1 MDKLYSQACWHWP
14 ARRSTRRRKLEIAE
28 KDRRNA
34 TDFDGCS
41 VKLVNFLDSGV
52 EGSVRSVSRSWQF
65 DIFRRLCSTL
75 RFQAISSTTPVFQWD
90 SISFLDAFVILQSR
104 LVILMLSSLAGRTMN
119 NTCIQMRFHVRKVIC
134 PWTSPLNVGWC
145 WMCWTISKR
154 LYKLT
159 QTITYQYIEIYRIY
173 KWSHI
178 GSCIPMTWAKGPC
191 MSMHTGK
198 HARIPHAN
206 IHTETYHT
214 CTQFQRSPCLPRC
227 QVEWYEKW
235 SIVMEIACIKIIK
248 RHWYRIHTLRY
259 KLHSIVLLC
268 VALRYISNH
277 LYILCTNACSHLW
290 GHTNL
295 VQMLIPLASILKL
308 PRDVKLMTVGPW
320 EGRCTLRVCR
330 FPFDSVEASLL

>member
-1 MDKLYSQACWHWP
+1 MH
-14 ARRSTRRRKLEIAE
+14 T
-28 KDRRNA
+28 N
-34 TDFDGCS
+34 
-41 VKLVNFLDSGV
+41 
-52 EGSVRSVSRSWQF
+52 
-65 DIFRRLCSTL
+65 
-75 RFQAISSTTPVFQWD
+75 AISW
-90 SISFLDAFVILQSR
+90 
-104 LVILMLSSLAGRTMN
+104 
-119 NTCIQMRFHVRKVIC
+119 HVRKVIC

-159 QTITYQYIEIYRIY
+159 QTITYQYIETYQIY
-173 KWSHI
+173 KWSHT

-235 SIVMEIACIKIIK
+235 NIVMEIACIKIIK
-248 RHWYRIHTLRY
+248 RHWHRIHTLRY

-268 VALRYISNH
+268 VALHYISNH
-277 LYILCTNACSHLW
+277 FYIQKCAQTVTNACSHGATRISCRCSSLWPRSWNCHATWNWWPWGRGRADVLW
-290 GHTNL
+290 GFAGSPSTALRL
-295 VQMLIPLASILKL
+295 VCYNFL
-308 PRDVKLMTVGPW
+308 
-320 EGRCTLRVCR
+320 
-330 FPFDSVEASLL
+330 